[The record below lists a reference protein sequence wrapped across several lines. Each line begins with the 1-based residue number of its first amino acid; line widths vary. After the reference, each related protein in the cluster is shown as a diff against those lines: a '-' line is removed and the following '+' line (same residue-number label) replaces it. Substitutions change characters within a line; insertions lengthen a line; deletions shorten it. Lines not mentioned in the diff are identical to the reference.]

1 MEHIFSYKPKRGFY
15 EQFQSSKS
23 GKSTGL
29 HSLVCLY
36 LSLVDTKFLCEASKK
51 QSIKGFDSLI
61 GRLGIQIKLVNAI
74 LKTG

>member
-1 MEHIFSYKPKRGFY
+1 MEHIFSYKPKEDFTN
-15 EQFQSSKS
+15 SSKS

-36 LSLVDTKFLCEASKK
+36 LSLVDTTFLCEASKK
-51 QSIKGFDSLI
+51 QYIKGFDSLI
-61 GRLGIQIKLVNAI
+61 DRLGNQIKLVNAI